1 MAMGGKLFSY
11 STLCFCPEPKNSLL
25 SEVLLGREKC
35 SAGLSRLSQILEEY
49 VISRELPL
57 CPLLSKVVCIV
68 ATLDNRLK
76 VLLFR

>member
-1 MAMGGKLFSY
+1 MGGKLFPY

-25 SEVLLGREKC
+25 SEVLLGREREKC
-35 SAGLSRLSQILEEY
+35 SAGLSQLSQILEEC

-57 CPLLSKVVCIV
+57 CPLPSKVVCIA
-68 ATLDNRLK
+68 ATLDNRLN